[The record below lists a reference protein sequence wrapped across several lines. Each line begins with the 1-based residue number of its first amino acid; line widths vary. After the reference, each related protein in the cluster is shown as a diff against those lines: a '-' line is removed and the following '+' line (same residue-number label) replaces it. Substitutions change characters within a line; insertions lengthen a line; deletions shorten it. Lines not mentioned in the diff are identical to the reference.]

1 MFKILAIGA
10 VATALVFGSAS
21 GAFAQ
26 PHSSTGR
33 PGSPGVPTP
42 SGKDDS
48 VAQLPFHDR
57 EFLRASAFDDET
69 RPVQD
74 AAIALAHA
82 QCVFL
87 DKAGNSSTNRTYLA
101 EEARPFVEYPYLFLK
116 AAIESYCPWHA
127 PVR

>member
-10 VATALVFGSAS
+10 VATALVFGSAA
-21 GAFAQ
+21 GALAH
-26 PHSSTGR
+26 PHSGTGR
-33 PGSPGVPTP
+33 PGSAGVHTP

-48 VAQLPFHDR
+48 VAQLPFLDR

-74 AAIALAHA
+74 GAIALAHA
-82 QCVFL
+82 QCMFL
-87 DKAGNSSTNRTYLA
+87 DKAGNSSANRTYLA

-116 AAIESYCPWHA
+116 AAVESYCPRHA
-127 PVR
+127 VAG